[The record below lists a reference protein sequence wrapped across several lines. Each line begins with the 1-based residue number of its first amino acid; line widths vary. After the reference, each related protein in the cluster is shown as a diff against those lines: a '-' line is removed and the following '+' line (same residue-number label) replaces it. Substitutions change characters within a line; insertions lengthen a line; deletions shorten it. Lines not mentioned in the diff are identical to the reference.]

1 MVTIKDYKTFQ
12 KENGENFFA
21 LVVQGGL
28 EAVKSK
34 ETNRTYFT
42 AKTATV
48 ACTFD
53 EETCVNLIGTEMPG
67 KIMKVDVEP
76 YEYAIPDTTFDSIIS
91 SSSQTSVPALLLGS
105 SKLDKTRNLTLNR
118 IAISTDRVC
127 KTFAP
132 SDASSSISS

>member
-12 KENGENFFA
+12 KESGEKFFA

-42 AKTATV
+42 VKTATV

-53 EETCVNLIGTEMPG
+53 DKTCEKLIGTEMPG
-67 KIMKVDVEP
+67 KILKVEVDP
-76 YEYAIPDTTFDSIIS
+76 YEFVIPQTGEAIQLSHRNEYVSDEDAVIIEQLEES
-91 SSSQTSVPALLLGS
+91 EVL
-105 SKLDKTRNLTLNR
+105 
-118 IAISTDRVC
+118 
-127 KTFAP
+127 
-132 SDASSSISS
+132 

>member
-76 YEYAIPDTTFDSIIS
+76 YEYAIPDTGEVIRLTH
-91 SSSQTSVPALLLGS
+91 
-105 SKLDKTRNLTLNR
+105 RNEY
-118 IAISTDRVC
+118 V
-127 KTFAP
+127 
-132 SDASSSISS
+132 SDEEAVIKEHVAEEAAVL